1 MNANVITQ
9 NGPDSGDIQYES
21 LCILHFND
29 CYNVEP
35 CDKEPVGG
43 AARFV
48 NALHQFDHLD
58 PLILFS
64 GDIIA
69 PSIMSSFTKG
79 EQMLPVLERCNVHCA
94 LFGNHEFDF
103 GLDCLLAFVA
113 RTNFPWLMSNVIDK
127 NTGLPLGGGKITHI
141 IEKGDLKIGLI
152 GLIEEEWLSTL
163 VLDEDDIK
171 YTDFVPEGRRLA
183 KTLKEEN
190 GVHFVIALTHMR
202 THNDIRL
209 AEQVEEVDLILGGH
223 DHVYEIR
230 KVNGKLVIKSGTD
243 FRQFSKLTLVYDH
256 GNHKIRDIQ
265 VDEINITSDIGEDPY
280 LIAELNKFKTVLEEK
295 MENTVAILD
304 CDLDGRFSSVRT
316 KETNLGNLITDVMLY
331 AVPDAD
337 FALLNSGTLRSDR
350 IHPKGA
356 LKMRDLV
363 NILPYMESLL
373 VINIDGRQTYRALEN
388 GVSQFPKFEGRFP
401 QVSGISFKFDPSK
414 PSGSRVDINSI
425 MIQGEPLVEDKI
437 YKMVTKEFI
446 VQGKDGYEVLKE
458 CSIYKNTEQCL
469 TLLQAVNEYLE
480 TYKLIQALND
490 NSIISNGKKNSI
502 RRNSLKIILP
512 QAAANLKNSND
523 YVCHL
528 NPQMENRI
536 II

>member
-1 MNANVITQ
+1 MFQ
-9 NGPDSGDIQYES
+9 
-21 LCILHFND
+21 
-29 CYNVEP
+29 
-35 CDKEPVGG
+35 
-43 AARFV
+43 
-48 NALHQFDHLD
+48 
-58 PLILFS
+58 
-64 GDIIA
+64 
-69 PSIMSSFTKG
+69 
-79 EQMLPVLERCNVHCA
+79 
-94 LFGNHEFDF
+94 
-103 GLDCLLAFVA
+103 
-113 RTNFPWLMSNVIDK
+113 
-127 NTGLPLGGGKITHI
+127 
-141 IEKGDLKIGLI
+141 
-152 GLIEEEWLSTL
+152 
-163 VLDEDDIK
+163 
-171 YTDFVPEGRRLA
+171 
-183 KTLKEEN
+183 N